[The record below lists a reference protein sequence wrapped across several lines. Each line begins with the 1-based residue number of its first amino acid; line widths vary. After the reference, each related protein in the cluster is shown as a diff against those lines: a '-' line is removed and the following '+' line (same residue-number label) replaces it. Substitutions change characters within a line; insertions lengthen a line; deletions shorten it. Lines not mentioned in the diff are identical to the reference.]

1 MTAKASDRQNKNSQ
15 RENMLTFVR
24 WIAGLFIILCGA
36 IYVLILAL
44 PVFLNPNDYK
54 DQLIEL
60 VKAKTG
66 RQLEI
71 AGDIQI
77 QTSPWLH
84 ATCTLN
90 KVRLAGNALFT
101 NSTCIASEQ
110 SKIELSILPL
120 LLQNRLHM
128 ASVILDG
135 VTLNL
140 LQNKEG
146 QNNWQRISK
155 VSGETGASTDQ
166 GGDSS
171 AAAAQIPQGTPP
183 LTRFL
188 LGVNGLD
195 FGQLHLTHVNV
206 RYDNRQTD
214 TIIFLKD
221 IQIKTGRLRE
231 NVPFPIEADL
241 NLTLDNHGR
250 KAALPRS
257 ADISMQGNAT
267 LFWQERRL
275 LLEDLR
281 MDAALKGKSLPKRGL
296 KIALTTNSDIHLRD
310 QKITIK
316 DFSLSQDNATLLGSG
331 TVENFSN
338 PQLAM
343 ALKIPE
349 CSPQSTLKQIKDT
362 LPLVRNKDAFTLLS
376 GNMLVKGNRDLLE
389 ISDLTMMVDATT
401 MTGAV
406 TIKDV
411 CNPAYEA
418 TIHLNQLDLD
428 SYGGKS
434 ATNPPLIPV
443 PLLQDLLLQLDLQLD
458 SLKVGGALLSPV
470 QIKLTS
476 KDGVTQLAPLTA
488 GLYGGTAKLEA
499 RLDVTGDVPQ
509 IQLKPRIS
517 KVKLKPLFQDMTGQ
531 EDVTGKAN
539 LNADLSTSGLG
550 WDDFFQHMNGT
561 LRLEILNG
569 NLPAFPVR
577 QEIVTALALS
587 AQPSVEPPAQSS
599 VEPPAQSP
607 VETPA
612 QPPVVPPV
620 MSAPEERGTGF
631 TQLNGTALIQ
641 DGRLVNEDLTVISE
655 TMQIHGGGTIDL
667 GGGQV
672 DFMLKVSLP
681 LETVLGKKIE
691 PGQSSA
697 LSLVPYRICGPYA
710 ALTQAADVTQFLP
723 PQAAIQPPPEVAGS
737 GDIQGPVPEKN
748 EAAVLP
754 EQKEKEATGD

>member
-1 MTAKASDRQNKNSQ
+1 
-15 RENMLTFVR
+15 MLTFVR
-24 WIAGLFIILCGA
+24 WIVGLFIILCGA

-110 SKIELSILPL
+110 STIEMSILPL

-146 QNNWQRISK
+146 LNNWQRISK
-155 VSGETGASTDQ
+155 LSGETGEETIDQ

-171 AAAAQIPQGTPP
+171 PAAAQIPQGTPP

-195 FGQLHLTHVNV
+195 FGKLHLTHVNV

-214 TIIFLKD
+214 TIILLKD
-221 IQIKTGRLRE
+221 VQIKTGRLRE
-231 NVPFPIEADL
+231 NIPFPIEADFS
-241 NLTLDNHGR
+241 LTLDNHGR
-250 KAALPRS
+250 KTALPRS

-267 LFWQERRL
+267 LFWQERHL

-316 DFSLSQDNATLLGSG
+316 DFSLSQDNVTLLGSG
-331 TVENFSN
+331 TVENFAN

-349 CSPQSTLKQIKDT
+349 SSPQSTLKQIKST

-376 GNMLVKGNRDLLE
+376 GNMLVKGNRDLME

-488 GLYGGTAKLEA
+488 GLYDGTVKVEA

-517 KVKLKPLFQDMTGQ
+517 KVKLKPLFQDMNGQ
-531 EDVTGKAN
+531 EDVAGTAN
-539 LNADLSTSGLG
+539 LNADLAASGLG
-550 WDDFFQHMNGT
+550 RDDFFQHMNGT

-587 AQPSVEPPAQSS
+587 AQPPVEPPAQPS
-599 VEPPAQSP
+599 

-612 QPPVVPPV
+612 QPPV

-681 LETVLGKKIE
+681 LENVLGKKIE

-697 LSLVPYRICGPYA
+697 LSVVPYRISGPYA

-723 PQAAIQPPPEVAGS
+723 PQAAIQNPPEVPGS

-748 EAAVLP
+748 EAAVQP
-754 EQKEKEATGD
+754 EQREKEAAGD